1 MSKTL
6 ELAKLTKN
14 PFTLVPEEKVTV
26 WAGYKELRQQLLD
39 IVESCRS
46 DRVGLSEFV
55 VLHGDWGT
63 GKSHALRY
71 LLHWITEAT
80 RDDYNSAAVYLQTMR
95 VAPKVDFV
103 AIYRRIV
110 EQLMP
115 HIKETAEWLDMAVE
129 DTVKMA
135 KPSARREEVEKEI
148 EEKYTDTSIT
158 PAFPSLPLLLKG
170 IKDGRAD
177 AMALVS
183 AHAPKNVNLAPYNLT
198 APIETEYDAINCLGA
213 YVHLCT
219 QGTSALSGGNVLAR
233 NKAFYFLLD
242 ECEMLQYLKPAESL
256 SINQGIRDLIN
267 ACPENCCFLF
277 GLSGEMRTIFAIFDE
292 PIVRRFSRDPI
303 EIKPLDEE
311 QAVDFLKEVLKNYRA
326 DPKDP
331 DEYPFK
337 EVALRKIAEETQ
349 DKTAAGLFRNCR
361 RVLERAVLENRLKAG
376 GWIEKKDVEDLM

>member
-6 ELAKLTKN
+6 ELSKLTKN
-14 PFTLVPEEKVTV
+14 PFTLVPGEKVTI
-26 WAGYKELRQQLLD
+26 WAGYKELRQQLMY

-71 LLHWITEAT
+71 LLHWIAEVK

-103 AIYRRIV
+103 AIYRRIA

-115 HIKETAEWLDMAVE
+115 HIKETAEWLDTVIE
-129 DTVKMA
+129 DTVKGD

-148 EEKYTDTSIT
+148 EEKYRDTSIT

-177 AMALVS
+177 AVALLS
-183 AHAPKNVNLAPYNLT
+183 ARASKNVNLTSYNLI
-198 APIETEYDAINCLGA
+198 APIETEYDAVNCLGA

-219 QGTSALSGGNVLAR
+219 QGTSALSGGNVPAR
-233 NKAFYFLLD
+233 NKAFYFFLDEIEMLLD
-242 ECEMLQYLKPAESL
+242 FKPAEVVT
-256 SINQGIRDLIN
+256 INQGIRDLIN

-277 GLSGEMRTIFAIFDE
+277 GMSGEMRTIFAIFDQ
-292 PIVRRFSRDPI
+292 PILRRFSRDPI
-303 EIKPLDEE
+303 EIRPLEEE
-311 QAVDFLKEVLKNYRA
+311 QAVDFLKEVLKNCRS
-326 DPKDP
+326 DPEDP
-331 DEYPFK
+331 DEYPFR
-337 EVALRKIAEETQ
+337 EAALRKIAEETT
-349 DKTAAGLFRNCR
+349 DKTAAGLFRSCR
-361 RVLERAVLENRLKAG
+361 RVLERAVLENRLKPG
-376 GWIEKKDVEDLM
+376 GWIEKEDAEDLM

>member
-6 ELAKLTKN
+6 ELAKLTKS
-14 PFTLVPEEKVTV
+14 PFTLMPEEKVTV

-71 LLHWITEAT
+71 LLHWITEAK

-95 VAPKVDFV
+95 VAAKVDFV

-115 HIKETAEWLDMAVE
+115 HIKETAERLDMAVE

-135 KPSARREEVEKEI
+135 KPSARRGEI
-148 EEKYTDTSIT
+148 EKGIKDEYRNTSIT

-170 IKDGRAD
+170 IKEGRAD
-177 AMALVS
+177 AIALLS
-183 AHAPKNVNLAPYNLT
+183 ARAPRNVELAPYNLT
-198 APIETEYDAINCLGA
+198 APIETEYDAVNCLGA

-219 QGTSALSGGNVLAR
+219 QGTSAFSGGDVLAR
-233 NKAFYFLLD
+233 NKAFYFFLD
-242 ECEMLQYLKPAESL
+242 EIEMLLNFKPAEVL
-256 SINQGIRDLIN
+256 TINQGIRDLIN

-277 GLSGEMRTIFAIFDE
+277 GMSGEMRDIFAIFDP

-303 EIKPLDEE
+303 EIRPLEEE
-311 QAVDFLKEVLKNYRA
+311 QVADFLKDVLRKYRS
-326 DPKDP
+326 DPEDP

-337 EVALRKIAEETQ
+337 EAALRKIAEETQ

-361 RVLERAVLENRLKAG
+361 RILERAVLQNRLKPG
-376 GWIEKKDVEDLM
+376 GWIEKKDVEELL